1 MNDIKIFYIAIL
13 ITVIINIIDIIKFKA
28 CNNKESIID
37 KTNYRILTFL
47 HHFVIIFIMC
57 GIFFKT
63 KKWVIAYILF
73 IVILFIHWHTNN
85 NKCILSEL
93 KKNMCKNSPNKNTWS
108 ARFKIYSGIS
118 KKLKDKIMT
127 PLIIKPMSNITYIY
141 NKDIDEIR
149 LVLLLLLS
157 ISLIKIFSY

>member
-37 KTNYRILTFL
+37 KTNYRVLTFL
-47 HHFVIIFIMC
+47 HHFVVIFIIC

-63 KKWVIAYILF
+63 KKWLIAYILF
-73 IVILFIHWHTNN
+73 IVILFIHWHINN

-93 KKNMCKNSPNKNTWS
+93 KKKACKEEKVGGWS
-108 ARFKIYSGIS
+108 NRMAIWTYFLPTI
-118 KKLKDKIMT
+118 KDKIIQ
-127 PLIIKPMSNITYIY
+127 PVIDKPMSNVTYIY

-149 LVLLLLLS
+149 LVLLLFLA
-157 ISLIKIFSY
+157 ISLIKILN